1 MSIFCISCIVDFI
14 PQNNDNGKC
23 MNTPVVLKTLQWYPH
38 NRQNLERLIAEN
50 AFAGNYAVFDWD
62 FTCIFYDTQDNLFV
76 YQLEQLRFN
85 LSPKEFSK
93 TIRAGIAQDTLLPD
107 TINAD
112 GKALSAAELSE
123 DLDGLYAFLYAEYA
137 GLGGTKPLA
146 TVTATAEYRSFKA
159 KMLVLMEGVHRLC
172 GVDLCQLVSTGMT
185 VPELETLAEA
195 AIDKALTDEIRCYKI
210 TSDKTLP
217 GKTGVVTGRYR
228 KGIRLQPEM
237 QNLLHVLN
245 ENGIETYICSASQEV
260 PVRVFACSEKYAYRL
275 KPELVYGRRRLL
287 NTDGTFTAEND
298 TAIPP
303 TRREGKAEA
312 ICRLMQPKHR
322 GKPPILIAGDSDGD
336 FFMMDA
342 FKDSAVLLIFDRGFD
357 ASAKIFEFIQRGLIE
372 RNTANASILVQ
383 RRNPQTGLFDGVL

>member
-1 MSIFCISCIVDFI
+1 
-14 PQNNDNGKC
+14 
-23 MNTPVVLKTLQWYPH
+23 MNAPVILKPLQWHPH

-62 FTCIFYDTQDNLFV
+62 FTCIFYDVQDNLFV
-76 YQLEQLRFN
+76 YQLDQLRFN
-85 LSPKEFSK
+85 LSPEEFSK
-93 TIRAGIAQDTLLPD
+93 TIRAGIAQDTLLPHM
-107 TINAD
+107 INAE
-112 GKALSAAELSE
+112 GKALIAAELSE

-137 GLGGTKPLA
+137 GLGGTKALA
-146 TVTATAEYRSFKA
+146 AVRAMPEYRSFKA

-172 GVDLCQLVSTGMT
+172 GIDLCQLVSTGMS
-185 VPELETLAEA
+185 VPELETLAKA
-195 AIDKALTDEIRCYKI
+195 AIDKALSDEIRCYEI
-210 TSDKTLP
+210 TSDKTLS
-217 GKTGVVTGRYR
+217 GKAGVVTGRYR

-260 PVRVFACSEKYAYRL
+260 PVRVFACSEKYAYRI
-275 KPELVYGRRRLL
+275 KPEFVYGRRRLL

-303 TRREGKAEA
+303 TRREGKTEA
-312 ICRLMQPKHR
+312 IRRLMQPKHQ

-342 FKDSAVLLIFDRGFD
+342 FKDSAMLLIFDRGFD
-357 ASAKIFEFIQRGLIE
+357 ASAKIFNLVRLGLAE
-372 RNTANASILVQ
+372 RNSANASILVQ
-383 RRNPQTGLFDGVL
+383 RRNSQSGSCDGKL